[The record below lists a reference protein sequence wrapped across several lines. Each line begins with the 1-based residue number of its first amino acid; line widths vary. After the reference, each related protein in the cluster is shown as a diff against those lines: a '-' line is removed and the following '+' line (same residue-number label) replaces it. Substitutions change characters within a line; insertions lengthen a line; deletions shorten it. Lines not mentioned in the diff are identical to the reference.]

1 MNLAIW
7 KGENIME
14 IRKLV
19 TIVEETM
26 MEMGKGLPKPAK
38 KAAAVAVIKN
48 PFAGKYQEDLQELID
63 IGEELGG
70 LLAPRAR
77 DALGIKPEEAESYGK
92 GAIVGVGGEIEHAAA
107 ILHPKLGKPFRE
119 ALGGGKSLI
128 PSANKMGAAGTTI
141 DVPLG
146 YKDAAFVR
154 SHFDAMAVSVQDA
167 PRPDEI
173 VVALVVTDSGRP
185 LPRIGGLRK
194 EEAKKEDGLR

>member
-1 MNLAIW
+1 MI
-7 KGENIME
+7 KREQME

-19 TIVEETM
+19 TIVEEVR
-26 MEMGKGLPKPAK
+26 MEMGKTLAKPTRR
-38 KAAAVAVIKN
+38 AAAVAVIKN

-63 IGEELGG
+63 IGEELGS

-92 GAIVGVGGEIEHAAA
+92 AAIVGVDGEIEHAAA

-119 ALGGGKSLI
+119 ALGGGKAII
-128 PSANKMGAAGTTI
+128 PSANKIGPVGTTI
-141 DVPLG
+141 DVPLH

-154 SHFDAMAVSVQDA
+154 SHFDAMPVSVHDA
-167 PRPDEI
+167 PRADEI